1 MVRKNIN
8 NYETIHEVTFF
19 DPDSTGIWS
28 PMKLE
33 VQVNKNHPKYLN
45 LVLNEINIY
54 AWLQDNTPELMEAM
68 LKAIKNHT
76 QHSNY
81 HFVRVRVVPEVIH

>member
-1 MVRKNIN
+1 MVRKNIS

-45 LVLNEINIY
+45 LLLNEIRL
-54 AWLQDNTPELMEAM
+54 AT
-68 LKAIKNHT
+68 
-76 QHSNY
+76 
-81 HFVRVRVVPEVIH
+81 R